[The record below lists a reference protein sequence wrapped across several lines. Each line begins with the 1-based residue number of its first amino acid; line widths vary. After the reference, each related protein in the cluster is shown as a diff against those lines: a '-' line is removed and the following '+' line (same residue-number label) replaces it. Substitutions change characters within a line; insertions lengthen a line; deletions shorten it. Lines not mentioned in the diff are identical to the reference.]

1 MLPRARWNLSFS
13 TVTDNAHL
21 YAEITPRLFCAKV
34 FFNLDQPEGSWQS
47 RSKVRHGNSTKKAP
61 IFFTPLTSCQTLAKL
76 GLHLIINMCFSFQE
90 SWTCGLL
97 EMQTWESSW
106 FAMQYYYVLL
116 IMMHYELL
124 RANHFARTE
133 GQALWW
139 DCRDA
144 SSMPL
149 WRGTK
154 RAATSRTSAEAR
166 TEVLGPRMGLIPRP
180 VAYAVIERGQR
191 WATMGKETQRSRD
204 ALQMHW
210 TFIQMFW
217 MFLWSHETWWT

>member
-116 IMMHYELL
+116 MSTIYCTKAVYPCLPPIP
-124 RANHFARTE
+124 FST
-133 GQALWW
+133 QTW
-139 DCRDA
+139 DGKSKKKLAMEVDF
-144 SSMPL
+144 
-149 WRGTK
+149 
-154 RAATSRTSAEAR
+154 TSAKRPDEPTVQEHPPSTMEPTPQDSEATITSWDR
-166 TEVLGPRMGLIPRP
+166 HTKNINIRRNRYRIIRYG
-180 VAYAVIERGQR
+180 
-191 WATMGKETQRSRD
+191 
-204 ALQMHW
+204 
-210 TFIQMFW
+210 
-217 MFLWSHETWWT
+217 